1 VDPVDHFSDQ
11 DLQASEVAQ
20 AAGQAKRTGTV
31 LIVDDEA
38 ALRSAL
44 AIELQHQGYRV
55 LEAGS
60 ATEAY
65 THLGREVVD
74 LVLLDLRLGQEN
86 GLEVLAAIRAD
97 WPDSAVI
104 MLTAHG
110 ELEVAV
116 EAVKLGAFDF
126 FGKPFDL
133 NKLLVSVGN
142 AIEGSALK
150 EEVRFLRRRHRPE
163 QGGEV
168 VIGKSPA
175 MREVAAMVDRVAQS
189 RSTLLLL
196 GETGV
201 GKEVIARAMHAASD
215 VAAGPFVDVNCASIP
230 NDLLE
235 SELFGHEKGSFT
247 SADRQKKGLFET
259 AHGGTLFLDEIGEM
273 SLGLQSKLLRVL
285 EQRRFRRV
293 GGTQDLRVD
302 VRVIAATN
310 RNLMEEMRRGA
321 FRDDL
326 YYRLAVVTIRIPPL
340 RERLDDLDHLVPA
353 LLGDLA
359 RDLKREP
366 ARLSEAAREL
376 MTSYAWPGNVR
387 ELRNVLERA
396 MLLGGTPLIHPEHLP
411 AEIASP
417 QAAGA
422 LGFTAAGGGAAFG
435 DRTLVPERGWGA
447 GASEGRRAGAGIR
460 TLDEVESD
468 AIQSALLLTGGNKTL
483 AAKKLGISR
492 QTLRTKIRKYGIAD
506 ESPEPEPVT
515 L

>member
-1 VDPVDHFSDQ
+1 
-11 DLQASEVAQ
+11 
-20 AAGQAKRTGTV
+20 
-31 LIVDDEA
+31 
-38 ALRSAL
+38 
-44 AIELQHQGYRV
+44 
-55 LEAGS
+55 
-60 ATEAY
+60 
-65 THLGREVVD
+65 VD
-74 LVLLDLRLGQEN
+74 LVLLDLRLGQED
-86 GLEVLAAIRAD
+86 GLEVLAGIRAD
-97 WPDSAVI
+97 WPDTAVI

-110 ELEVAV
+110 QLEVAV
-116 EAVKLGAFDF
+116 EALKGGAFDF

-133 NKLLVSVGN
+133 TKLLVSIGN

-163 QGGEV
+163 EAGEV

-175 MREVAAMVDRVAQS
+175 MREVSALVDRVAQS

-201 GKEVIARAMHAASD
+201 GKEVIARAVHAASD

-293 GGTQDLRVD
+293 GGTQDLRVE
-302 VRVIAATN
+302 VRVVAATN

-340 RERLDDLDHLVPA
+340 RERIEDIDHLVPA
-353 LLGDLA
+353 LLGELA

-366 ARLSEAAREL
+366 ARLSEPARVL
-376 MTSYAWPGNVR
+376 MTSYGWPGNVR

-396 MLLGGTPLIHPEHLP
+396 VLLGGTPWIHPEHLP

-417 QAAGA
+417 GPPA
-422 LGFTAAGGGAAFG
+422 LGLGASGVERGFG
-435 DRTLVPERGWGA
+435 DLRLAPERSAREASGMGA
-447 GASEGRRAGAGIR
+447 RAGLPIR
-460 TLDEVESD
+460 TLDEVECE
-468 AIQSALLLTGGNKTL
+468 AIQSALVATGGNKTL

-492 QTLRTKIRKYGIAD
+492 QTLRTKIRKYGVAD
-506 ESPEPEPVT
+506 EAPEPEPLT

>member
-1 VDPVDHFSDQ
+1 MDPVDHFSDQ
-11 DLQASEVAQ
+11 ETSAPNVE
-20 AAGQAKRTGTV
+20 AGTSKRTGTV
-31 LIVDDEA
+31 LIVDDEL
-38 ALRSAL
+38 ALRSGL
-44 AIELQHQGYRV
+44 AAELQHQGYRV
-55 LEAGS
+55 LEAGNS
-60 ATEAY
+60 AEAY

-74 LVLLDLRLGQEN
+74 LVLLDLRLGPEN

-110 ELEVAV
+110 QLEVAV

-133 NKLLVSVGN
+133 TKLLVSVGN
-142 AIEGSALK
+142 AIDGSALK
-150 EEVRFLRRRHRPE
+150 DEVRFLRKRHRPRSA
-163 QGGEV
+163 GEIV
-168 VIGKSPA
+168 LGRSSA
-175 MREVAAMVDRVAQS
+175 MREVATLVDRVAHS

-201 GKEVIARAMHAASD
+201 GKEVIARAVHEASE

-310 RNLMEEMRRGA
+310 RNLLDEMRRGA

-326 YYRLAVVTIRIPPL
+326 YFRLAVVTIRIPPL
-340 RERLDDLDHLVPA
+340 RERADDLDLLAPA
-353 LLGDLA
+353 LLAELA

-366 ARLSEAAREL
+366 ARVSEAAREL
-376 MTSYAWPGNVR
+376 MASYTWPGNVR

-396 MLLGGTPLIHPEHLP
+396 MLLGGTPWIQPEHLP
-411 AEIASP
+411 AEIAHPESSGLGSI
-417 QAAGA
+417 AAVAEPAFGERGLALERGA
-422 LGFTAAGGGAAFG
+422 RTGAGTSARGAA
-435 DRTLVPERGWGA
+435 T
-447 GASEGRRAGAGIR
+447 IR
-460 TLDEVESD
+460 TLDEVECE
-468 AIQSALLLTGGNKTL
+468 AIQMALLATGGNKTL

-506 ESPEPEPVT
+506 EAPEPEPAAV
-515 L
+515 